1 MFKLTEMLVFLVV
14 YTYYSFFNYV
24 KYNELCEVIMS
35 MQDTFNED
43 DIDDLIE
50 EGVVE
55 NVYN

>member
-1 MFKLTEMLVFLVV
+1 
-14 YTYYSFFNYV
+14 
-24 KYNELCEVIMS
+24 MS

-55 NVYN
+55 NVYNQDECSQSWE